1 MCHTTFTYTSVT
13 FTLRRPY
20 VGRWTPKSSDS
31 CGCHRNSAVATGPP
45 YGESLCFTGRRGGRR
60 IIARSYNF
68 FISTFAV
75 EIWHAVAI
83 RRRLYGDRTSDVRR
97 AVRRPCVC
105 HVAVLGLYDFW
116 EHHVHRTV
124 PLRAPCVC
132 LNICHKNY
140 GCRRDALR
148 RPCVITWKDVGQ
160 PQFFCLHKLKMRRT
174 AAVANVTARVC
185 SRRNTAAAVEFL
197 LTVEM

>member
-1 MCHTTFTYTSVT
+1 MPPTNDLPRLPYTSVT

-20 VGRWTPKSSDS
+20 SGRRTPKSSDS
-31 CGCHRNSAVATGPP
+31 CSCRRNSAVAAGPP

-60 IIARSYNF
+60 IITLSYNF
-68 FISTFAV
+68 FHFYVRRRNLTRRS
-75 EIWHAVAI
+75 HAV
-83 RRRLYGDRTSDVRR
+83 DRT
-97 AVRRPCVC
+97 
-105 HVAVLGLYDFW
+105 VAVQLPYG
-116 EHHVHRTV
+116 HRTG

-132 LNICHKNY
+132 LNICNENY

-148 RPCVITWKDVGQ
+148 RPCVITSKDVGQ
-160 PQFFCLHKLKMRRT
+160 PQFFSLHKLKMRRT

>member
-1 MCHTTFTYTSVT
+1 MAVE
-13 FTLRRPY
+13 LQ
-20 VGRWTPKSSDS
+20 KSSDS
-31 CGCHRNSAVATGPP
+31 CGCRRNSAVAAGPP

-68 FISTFAV
+68 FNFYV
-75 EIWHAVAI
+75 
-83 RRRLYGDRTSDVRR
+83 RRRNLTRRSNAVDASTVTVRR
-97 AVRRPCVC
+97 TYGGRTEALRLPCG
-105 HVAVLGLYDFW
+105 GLTARSPYGR
-116 EHHVHRTV
+116 RTV

-148 RPCVITWKDVGQ
+148 RPCVITSKDVGQ

-174 AAVANVTARVC
+174 AAAPWQMW
-185 SRRNTAAAVEFL
+185 L
-197 LTVEM
+197 QG